1 MRLELVNNE
10 PFLDLEAAAELC
22 DVVPHTVR
30 NWLDKPNPPPVDRRY
45 MRFPLRAFGD
55 WIRREQIFK
64 TGRGGGFQWMPDP
77 GRLAQFLPPGSV
89 GAVAPEKL
97 TKLDAETRLRSIQA
111 DKVEIEV
118 ATMRSELVPARQV
131 EMAIA
136 EMASIVKTRLLSIPT
151 AVSPLVMVE
160 TDVRSVQRILEEAIE
175 DALTELSRQW
185 QDAHAPVEPTDESV
199 DRNFQ

>member
-1 MRLELVNNE
+1 MRIEVINNE

-55 WIRREQIFK
+55 WVRREQIFK

-77 GRLAQFLPPGSV
+77 GRLSQFMPPGTFS
-89 GAVAPEKL
+89 ASPPEKL
-97 TKLDAETRLRSIQA
+97 TKLDAETRLRTVQA
-111 DKVEIEV
+111 EKVEIEV
-118 ATMRSELVPARQV
+118 AQLRGELVPARQV

-136 EMASIVKTRLLSIPT
+136 EMAAIVKTRLLSIPT
-151 AVSPLVMVE
+151 AVSPIVMVE
-160 TDVRSVQRILEEAIE
+160 TDVHSVQRILEDAIE

-185 QDAHAPVEPTDESV
+185 QDAPTSVEPQDEPS
-199 DRNFQ
+199 